1 MAFVPRRRLVLA
13 NTQAARAHPPWST
26 SQMPWDIEE
35 AFTDTAQDL
44 DVSSQAACH
53 TQEAAVRWSAISA
66 HEAQAPGPSFV
77 MNSLLQPTQSSAAQT
92 QADSDAYDPQACQQ
106 LFTDTPHSSHVQP
119 QISSATMPVSLT
131 KTEYA
136 EMYGFLTKGTG
147 TVQASSA
154 KEHSLYKLSDLRQV

>member
-44 DVSSQAACH
+44 DVSSQVACH
-53 TQEAAVRWSAISA
+53 TQEAAVGWQAISA
-66 HEAQAPGPSFV
+66 HEAQVPGSSFV
-77 MNSLLQPTQSSAAQT
+77 ISDPLQPPQSSTAQA
-92 QADSDAYDPQACQQ
+92 QAHVKAHGPQACQQ
-106 LFTDTPHSSHVQP
+106 LLSDTPHNSHIQS
-119 QISSATMPVSLT
+119 QIMPVSLT
-131 KTEYA
+131 KAEYA
-136 EMYGFLTKGTG
+136 EMYGFLTKGTES
-147 TVQASSA
+147 VQVSSA